1 MYEDSVPASFV
12 KRMTCLKLM
21 MGFGS
26 LVVQGERLG
35 EANSVVEA
43 MDVLV
48 VNEAAADCECGEICG
63 SHHSRTRINGGEKSL
78 ELFKE

>member
-21 MGFGS
+21 MSFAS

-35 EANSVVEA
+35 EANSVTEA

-63 SHHSRTRINGGEKSL
+63 SP
-78 ELFKE
+78 F